1 LTETEQERKVREYW
15 ANAYKGSKNPIYDI
29 GSLDLTNND
38 NGNSNS
44 TSKLPYEP
52 TAVLTHR
59 ANNKKQMKLSDI
71 LDIDLTR

>member
-1 LTETEQERKVREYW
+1 LTETEQERKTREYW
-15 ANAYKGSKNPIYDI
+15 ANAYKGSIYDI
-29 GSLDLTNND
+29 SSLDLNND
-38 NGNSNS
+38 SG